1 MLIPLLLLMVGGI
14 CLALVL
20 CPIGEIA
27 WQFIRLIGVI
37 VLAIVTMIA
46 VWFVYEALWRQGW
59 ASIAAGGLTMLAGL
73 AALTVVSISPLL
85 ASARSSVLLGAR
97 LCLAIAAGAG
107 FVAGLLWP
115 GATQPMHSG
124 LPVVATLS
132 HLLSGFFLGSV
143 TVAWLLGHRYL
154 TASQMTIDPLKRA
167 MQLMLVALG
176 ARWGFLVVMLV
187 VASAVSAASD
197 AGPGAITRMASD
209 WIPLSMRIGMGLI
222 LPTVFGIMAWQCVKL
237 RSTQSATGILFFMS
251 VFVLIGEL
259 TSRYLAGQSGVVL

>member
-27 WQFIRLIGVI
+27 WQFIRLMSVI

-59 ASIAAGGLTMLAGL
+59 ASTAAGGLTMLAGL
-73 AALTVVSISPLL
+73 AALTVVTISPLL
-85 ASARSSVLLGAR
+85 ASPRSSVLLWTR
-97 LCLAIAAGAG
+97 VCFAIAAGAG
-107 FVAGLLWP
+107 FAAGLLWP
-115 GATQPMHSG
+115 GTTQPLASS

-132 HLLSGFFLGSV
+132 HILSGFFLGSV
-143 TVAWLLGHRYL
+143 MVAWLLGHRYL

-167 MQLMLVALG
+167 NQLMLVALG

-187 VASAVSAASD
+187 VASSVSAAGD
-197 AGPGAITRMASD
+197 AGSAALARMAGD
-209 WIPLSMRIGMGLI
+209 WIPLSMRIGMGLV
-222 LPTVFGIMAWQCVKL
+222 LPTVFAIMAWQCVKL

-259 TSRYLAGQSGVVL
+259 TSRYLAGRTGVAL